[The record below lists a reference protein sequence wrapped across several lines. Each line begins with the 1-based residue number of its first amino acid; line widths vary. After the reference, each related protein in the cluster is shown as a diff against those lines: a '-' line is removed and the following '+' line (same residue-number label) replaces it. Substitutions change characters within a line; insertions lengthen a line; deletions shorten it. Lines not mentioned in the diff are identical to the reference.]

1 MSRIPCCLLYLAI
14 YNPTLRP
21 KHPIDDDDED
31 AEEQAHILFYTSKE
45 RAVSRDR
52 MLRQIGLS
60 KALVNFTELFNPND
74 KCETIHSQSRR
85 IILVSPEPNFWIN
98 ACVELPKTLQVPA
111 PSKNAG
117 KSKSKTAAKEKEK
130 EAQPP
135 VYDYEDGTVHD
146 IAIRSQLL
154 HAYERFKLMHGS
166 FTSILAELGQEALEL
181 QLERF
186 FTVWAWSW
194 NLEAKAQIAD
204 QLGLSL
210 QPYYSALIPLLDRYS
225 ANLPEHVAP
234 VVLSQTHII
243 PSTRYISGEYPAVL
257 VERLMSMVPPPAAPT
272 EDPLARSVDT
282 IQPDP
287 PDSDPGE
294 SKGNST
300 GIFGLPAVNV
310 NMDVRKWNWNPFGKG
325 GSKSAEESAQDEQ
338 KETNAT
344 VPDQPPRDDIEQ
356 GEQPDSA
363 HQEATEVQ
371 VDSKSLEEALAS
383 EGLSS
388 TAQPEAEEPKEED
401 QASRKQEPS
410 EVDTLRI
417 DTDSSRLTR
426 EHSLSVDQEN
436 RHLHIDDGTASPQ
449 SSKTILPRARF
460 PSSSSRS
467 STPAPPEF
475 SRCLLY
481 LPSSDDLVVTRKRPV
496 FYYTRNGTMLALLG
510 LEDEESA
517 SSELDEILS
526 AAAQQA
532 TELMDEIEL
541 TIQNAALSKLSES
554 LPTASKILQSPDQY
568 AISTDHYLLQSPGF
582 ASDSCHLHNSV
593 ALFEKFEFTFFP
605 PYLKRKS
612 NAIL

>member
-74 KCETIHSQSRR
+74 KCESIHSQSRR

-98 ACVELPKTLQVPA
+98 ACVELPKTLQVPT
-111 PSKNAG
+111 PSKNTG

-130 EAQPP
+130 EPQPP
-135 VYDYEDGTVHD
+135 VYDFHDGTVHN

-154 HAYERFKLMHGS
+154 HAYERFKLVHGS

-243 PSTRYISGEYPAVL
+243 PSSRYISGEYPAVL
-257 VERLMSMVPPPAAPT
+257 VERLMSMVPPPDAPT

-282 IQPDP
+282 IQPG

-294 SKGNST
+294 SKANST

-325 GSKSAEESAQDEQ
+325 GSKSTGESDQDEQ
-338 KETNAT
+338 KETNPT
-344 VPDQPPRDDIEQ
+344 VPDQAPRDNIEQ
-356 GEQPDSA
+356 GQQPDSA

-383 EGLSS
+383 
-388 TAQPEAEEPKEED
+388 D
-401 QASRKQEPS
+401 
-410 EVDTLRI
+410 
-417 DTDSSRLTR
+417 
-426 EHSLSVDQEN
+426 EH
-436 RHLHIDDGTASPQ
+436 
-449 SSKTILPRARF
+449 
-460 PSSSSRS
+460 
-467 STPAPPEF
+467 
-475 SRCLLY
+475 
-481 LPSSDDLVVTRKRPV
+481 
-496 FYYTRNGTMLALLG
+496 
-510 LEDEESA
+510 EESA
-517 SSELDEILS
+517 SSETDEILS

-554 LPTASKILQSPDQY
+554 LPTASKILQTPDQY
-568 AISTDHYLLQSPGF
+568 AISTDHYMLQSPGF

-593 ALFEKFEFTFFP
+593 ALFERDPDVMEVFSRGQNPQYWHIAKRGLSSHDSPTNETGPSRGTAFLEVFKKEASLP
-605 PYLKRKS
+605 DVDNVLAGILRKS
-612 NAIL
+612 GISESGLV